1 MVISNQK
8 VPPMR
13 ILLAEDDR
21 TNARGITF
29 VLQQAQMVADT
40 AETGAE
46 AIDLAKLYDYDA
58 IIMDVML
65 PDGEGFDVVRRLR
78 AMKNTAPIL
87 MLSAQSRAEQKIKGL
102 QAGADDY
109 LAKPFDQQELVARLQ
124 AIIRRSKGFSHSRL
138 EVGGITM
145 DLSAREVSVDGL
157 PLPLTSKEYAI
168 LELLVLRRGA
178 VLSKENFLDH
188 LYGGI
193 DEPDSKIIDVF
204 ICKLRKKLGSAGAD
218 NLIGTVWGRGY
229 IVRDQQMQRGP
240 ALAPAAAARHAPP
253 SPML

>member
-1 MVISNQK
+1 
-8 VPPMR
+8 MR
-13 ILLAEDDR
+13 ILLAENDR
-21 TNARGITF
+21 TNARGVTF
-29 VLQQAQMVADT
+29 VLKQAQMVADI

-65 PDGEGFDVVRRLR
+65 PDAEGFDVVRRLR

-87 MLSAQSRAEQKIKGL
+87 ILSAQSRAEHKIKGL

-145 DLSAREVSVDGL
+145 DISAREVSVDAL
-157 PLPLTSKEYAI
+157 PVPLTSKEYAI

-204 ICKLRKKLGSAGAD
+204 ICKLRKKLAIAGAD

-229 IVRDQQMQRGP
+229 IVRDQQMQRSTVP
-240 ALAPAAAARHAPP
+240 TRAAASRQAVA
-253 SPML
+253 SQMA

>member
-1 MVISNQK
+1 
-8 VPPMR
+8 MR

-21 TNARGITF
+21 SVARGISF
-29 VLQQAQMVADT
+29 VLQQAKMVVDT

-46 AIDLAKLYDYDA
+46 ALELAKLYDYDA
-58 IIMDVML
+58 IVMDVML
-65 PDGEGFDVVRRLR
+65 PDAEGFDIVRRLR
-78 AMKNTAPIL
+78 SGKNTAPIL
-87 MLSAQSRAEQKIKGL
+87 MLSAQGRAEAKIKGL
-102 QAGADDY
+102 QCGADDY
-109 LAKPFDQQELVARLQ
+109 LSKPFDQNELVARLQ

-145 DLSAREVSVDGL
+145 DLSAREVSVDAN
-157 PLPLTSKEYAI
+157 PVALTSKEYAI

-193 DEPDSKIIDVF
+193 DEPDAKIIDVF
-204 ICKLRKKLGSAGAD
+204 ICKLRKKLAAAGAD

-229 IVRDQQMQRGP
+229 IVRDQQMQR
-240 ALAPAAAARHAPP
+240 APAPSKRLTLVETQAA
-253 SPML
+253 

>member
-1 MVISNQK
+1 
-8 VPPMR
+8 MR
-13 ILLAEDDR
+13 ILLADNDR

-29 VLQQAQMVADT
+29 ALKQAHMVADI

-46 AIDLAKLYDYDA
+46 TIDMAKRYDYDA
-58 IIMDVML
+58 IIMDVVL
-65 PDGEGFDVVRRLR
+65 PDADGCDVVRRLR
-78 AMKNTAPIL
+78 AMKNAAPIL
-87 MLSAQSRAEQKIKGL
+87 ILSAQCRAEQKIKGL

-109 LAKPFDQQELVARLQ
+109 MAKPFDPQELLARLQ

-138 EVGGITM
+138 ELSGITM
-145 DLSAREVSVDGL
+145 DLSAREVAVDAL
-157 PLPLTSKEYAI
+157 PVPLTSKEYAI

-188 LYGGI
+188 LYGGM

-204 ICKLRKKLGSAGAD
+204 ICKLRKKLAIAGAD

-229 IVRDQQMQRGP
+229 IVRDQQMQRST
-240 ALAPAAAARHAPP
+240 APTRAAASRQAVP
-253 SPML
+253 SQMA